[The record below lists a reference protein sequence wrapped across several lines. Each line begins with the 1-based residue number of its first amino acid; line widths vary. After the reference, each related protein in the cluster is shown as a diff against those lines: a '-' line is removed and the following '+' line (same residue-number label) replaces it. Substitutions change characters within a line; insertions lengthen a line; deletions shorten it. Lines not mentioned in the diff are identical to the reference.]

1 MVIWITGISGAG
13 KTTIS
18 KNLYQQFKCIIPEIV
33 TVDGDEVRNLFGK
46 ALGYSEK
53 DRFIQIERVQRIAA
67 FLDKQGML
75 VLVSALYSHP
85 KLLSWNRKNFS
96 EYFEIYLKTSIDL
109 VSDRDP
115 KGLYRKFFAGEM
127 QDVVG
132 LDIVWHA
139 PKNPDL
145 SITMDKS
152 ENLCDTSNTIISR
165 IDRLANATKFG

>member
-67 FLDKQGML
+67 FLDK
-75 VLVSALYSHP
+75 
-85 KLLSWNRKNFS
+85 
-96 EYFEIYLKTSIDL
+96 
-109 VSDRDP
+109 
-115 KGLYRKFFAGEM
+115 
-127 QDVVG
+127 
-132 LDIVWHA
+132 
-139 PKNPDL
+139 
-145 SITMDKS
+145 
-152 ENLCDTSNTIISR
+152 
-165 IDRLANATKFG
+165 